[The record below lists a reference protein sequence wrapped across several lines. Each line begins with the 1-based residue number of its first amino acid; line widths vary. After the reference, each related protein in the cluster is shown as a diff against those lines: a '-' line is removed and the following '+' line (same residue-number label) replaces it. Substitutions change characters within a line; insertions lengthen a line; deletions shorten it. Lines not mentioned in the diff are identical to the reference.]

1 MKISA
6 QELVLLNRRNLKNE
20 GTTTSTTSPVETPTV
35 SPEATMN
42 ALHAQGMNN
51 ISFQSAKAA
60 VVKKAAQT
68 LALAGGLFAASMAT
82 QSCAI
87 RDDLEAIKDMY
98 QRDSA
103 GVVVNVNNS
112 YNVSVVVNNDIEPL
126 IALLMQMMEQ
136 NKEADTATQEQLKA
150 MLEELINIKS
160 QLQENQIALVEAQT
174 KIYEIQLKILEQL
187 IQSNKN
193 DETMQDQLANIE
205 KSLAEIKL
213 AVENGDMTIADGI
226 KAVEELLGQIN
237 GKMDNVIEVLKNI
250 QADFQKFYA
259 QYEQDKEKAFEY
271 LGGIYENGK
280 LNNDL
285 LVKYGD
291 YVVAMNHSV
300 KMIKENTD
308 KLINNIQNN
317 HEEVIDVMKNLSAEE
332 RKLMEEMFNFYGLK
346 FEDLINMTSEK
357 IVELLRNF
365 SETYEKT
372 EGKQV
377 ELMLE
382 INDKLNF
389 VANWPGLDN
398 SGIEDALK
406 DLTDAVNNGSAGV
419 AGKLENIDDRLA
431 EMQKTLNRLAS
442 TVSSGFANVEKYNAE
457 FAKDWDKLM
466 AWMENFD
473 GDLSVLEAGQKDIKF
488 FLNEQLKELNA
499 IKEAI
504 KELDIAAGGNGN
516 GSSNLEIEDLRK
528 MLEEL
533 GDKYLAAFE
542 QIIVDNKLDLGYIE
556 DLLETIEGKIGALK
570 QPIDYSKDLAEL
582 KDLLAKLQAQP
593 DYSEKL
599 DEIIKLIKEFKCNC
613 DCGGSNEGILG
624 DLNDLLG

>member
-51 ISFQSAKAA
+51 ISFQSAKTA

-82 QSCAI
+82 QSCI
-87 RDDLEAIKDMY
+87 SREDLEAIKDMY

-126 IALLMQMMEQ
+126 VALLMQLLEQ
-136 NKEADTATQEQLKA
+136 NKEADAATQEQLKA

-259 QYEQDKEKAFEY
+259 QYEKDKEKAFEY

-291 YVVAMNHSV
+291 YVVAMNNSV

-308 KLINNIQNN
+308 KLITNIQNN

-332 RKLMEEMFNFYGLK
+332 RALMEEMFNFYGLK

-365 SETYEKT
+365 RETYEKT

-389 VANWPGLDN
+389 VANWPGLDS

-406 DLTDAVNNGSAGV
+406 DLTDAVNNGATDVS
-419 AGKLENIDDRLA
+419 GKLDNIDDKLA
-431 EMQKTLNRLAS
+431 EMQKTLNKLAS
-442 TVSSGFANVEKYNAE
+442 TVSSGFANVEKYNTE
-457 FAKDWDKLM
+457 FAKNWDKLM

-473 GDLSVLEAGQKDIKF
+473 GDLSVLEEGQKDIKF

-504 KELDIAAGGNGN
+504 KALDVAAGGNGN
-516 GSSNLEIEDLRK
+516 GSSNLEVEDLRK

-556 DLLETIEGKIGALK
+556 DLLEAIEGKIGALK

-593 DYSEKL
+593 NYNEKL
-599 DEIIKLIKEFKCNC
+599 DEIIKLLKEFKCNC